1 MRDGAIHY
9 KIYLFKLTMAVD
21 NVVLRIIKGVHINL
35 LCMCFCTIPSNGQTS
50 LSTGL
55 VSLLLVERV
64 VGSNLWIV
72 SVEQFCIAYSWLTPM
87 GYRAKHLN
95 V

>member
-9 KIYLFKLTMAVD
+9 KVYLFKLTMAVD
-21 NVVLRIIKGVHINL
+21 NVVFRIIKRVHI
-35 LCMCFCTIPSNGQTS
+35 MCFCTIPSNGQTS

-64 VGSNLWIV
+64 VGSNLWIL
-72 SVEQFCIAYSWLTPM
+72 SVE
-87 GYRAKHLN
+87 
-95 V
+95 